1 MNNKK
6 VLSAAILLILAKSA
20 LAIEVES
27 NNDSSRA
34 NKLGAENVG
43 KLNKASDVDFF
54 SVDSCVKD
62 DKKQCVKYNAADEKL
77 DPTHKAGTD
86 VRREEV
92 SLSFTCNNRS
102 AATNTSTGLV
112 PVTTTGWFLG
122 IHDSNGELQETYP
135 ISPADCIITDSAL
148 SGFNFRFPSLDS
160 QNYYVS
166 VVSDCAA
173 PPIYNTVT
181 DPKDPTKTI
190 VNVNKFVTAALTTQK
205 EIDATKAEIVA
216 AQSAIDKA
224 NDDLSSASFAV
235 INSNANIQK
244 LSDALALVND
254 ITIPASVTLTPA
266 TNITAAL
273 STAKAIGI
281 AGFAMRYSIYTY
293 GQVLL
298 ADAVAKN
305 PAIATNIEAADAAV
319 AFAQI
324 DIDKAT
330 LDAESATR
338 AATNAD
344 SALKLAGDLLAI
356 WIDSTSSYGI
366 AEANKYKADKEL
378 AATAKKIADA
388 KSLAADTA
396 KSLATRKKGEAE
408 NAKKAADNVKTNADK
423 ALTDATTKDTDAQT
437 KLTDALKAVDD
448 AVVTALN
455 KTVND
460 NITSANTAQNFIK
473 RFDTA
478 CKDTYNAGIY
488 TLKDNPDNGIQR
500 LDTISSMLQTN
511 LGLESSGSIKTI
523 TDNNVYVVES
533 DGTSEIP
540 LVFTCSAMAA
550 RQTSDWKLSIFN
562 DVNGLVSSTLING
575 STCGSGFI
583 GDKGGYSFKLPKGSQ
598 RYYLSVESACVSS
611 TKTGCAVETAEYSIL
626 RDVEKVYAGKLA
638 SKLIDAKSAA
648 LKLTNCGLNN
658 NAVISIKAENV
669 DLADAAKLGTGKL
682 PINVQIG
689 GTACR
694 ILTPELST
702 KNAISGSV
710 VDSSEIDDAA
720 LMAKDS
726 VRITLGDC
734 GGDKAKITLTGSK
747 LDLVDFNP
755 NSALSEVVIPIK
767 VNIGDFNCETKEV
780 FGIAPFTSGAGTAY
794 YNIPD
799 VLPVTETTT
808 GSEPVVKPT
817 IDLIVAAL
825 STAKNIGLSQ
835 QNSLKLAS
843 DIQAYYVDMGVKPSV
858 DFEFSCPTS
867 TRFANDWVLSIYD
880 STKKLISK
888 QLINGSDCGTGL
900 VGDTGTYL
908 FSLSKDSAR
917 SYVVITSAC
926 DATDK
931 TCVVDKSNYEIKRL
945 LPVTATTTSIGTTA
959 TAPCF
964 NASCDTSTTAT
975 TTTPDFPVFG
985 AK

>member
-27 NNDSSRA
+27 NNDSKLA

-62 DKKQCVKYNAADEKL
+62 DKKQCRKYTAADEKL
-77 DPTHKAGTD
+77 NPLNKAGTD

-92 SLSFTCNNRS
+92 SLSFTCTNRS
-102 AATNTSTGLV
+102 ASTNTSTGLA

-135 ISPADCIITDSAL
+135 VSPADCIITDTAL

-160 QNYYVS
+160 PNYYIS

-205 EIDATKAEIVA
+205 EIDTTKAEIVA

-254 ITIPASVTLTPA
+254 ITIPASITLTPA

-293 GQVLL
+293 GQVLI

-305 PAIATNIEAADAAV
+305 PAIAANIEAADAAITL
-319 AFAQI
+319 AQI

-344 SALKLAGDLLAI
+344 SAVKLAGDLLTI
-356 WIDSTSSYGI
+356 WIDSTTPYGI
-366 AEANKYKADKEL
+366 SQANKYKADKE
-378 AATAKKIADA
+378 AAETAKKTADA

-408 NAKKAADNVKTNADK
+408 NAKKAADNVKTKLDQ
-423 ALTDATTKDTDAQT
+423 ALTDAKAKDTDAQT
-437 KLTDALKAVDD
+437 KLTEAMKAVDD
-448 AVVTALN
+448 AVTALN

-460 NITSANTAQNFIK
+460 NITAANTAQNFIK
-473 RFDTA
+473 RFDSA

-500 LDTISSMLQTN
+500 LDTISSMPQTN

-562 DVNGLVSSTLING
+562 DTNGLVSSTLING

-611 TKTGCAVETAEYSIL
+611 AKTGCAVETAEYSIL

-669 DLADAAKLGTGKL
+669 DLADAAKLGAGKL

-689 GTACR
+689 STACR

-710 VDSSEIDDAA
+710 ADSSEIVDSAS
-720 LMAKDS
+720 MAKDS
-726 VRITLGDC
+726 VKITLGNC
-734 GGDKAKITLTGSK
+734 GADNSKVTLVGSK
-747 LDLVDFNP
+747 LDLVNFNP
-755 NSALSEVVIPIK
+755 NSALDEVMIPVK
-767 VNIGDFNCETKEV
+767 VNIGDFNCQTKEV
-780 FGIAPFTSGAGTAY
+780 FAITTNTAGSGTTYSNVPDDAAAIATAAATTAAVDP
-794 YNIPD
+794 I
-799 VLPVTETTT
+799 VTT
-808 GSEPVVKPT
+808 
-817 IDLIVAAL
+817 L
-825 STAKNIGLSQ
+825 STAKNIGVSQ
-835 QNSLKLAS
+835 QNSLKLAT
-843 DIQAYYVDMGVKPSV
+843 DVQAYYVDVGIKSVV

-880 STKKLISK
+880 STKKLVSK
-888 QLINGSDCGTGL
+888 QPINGSDCGTGL
-900 VGDTGTYL
+900 VGDNGTYL
-908 FSLSKDSAR
+908 FSLSKDSPR

-931 TCVVDKSNYEIKRL
+931 TCEVDKSKYEIKRL
-945 LPVTATTTSIGTTA
+945 LPVAATTTSAGTA
-959 TAPCF
+959 AAAPCF
-964 NASCDTSTTAT
+964 HGVCDTVTET
-975 TTTPDFPVFG
+975 DFPVFG
-985 AK
+985 GK